1 MISASSATSVP
12 RVDRHELAHTLR
24 RYRRMNIRILN
35 LCGILVLGLSSFAGL
50 SHSQGDRLLDR
61 REFAKLDVMA
71 RAAYFE
77 KSIAAAAKKEGVDP
91 LLLWTIAYNETRF
104 RPWLTSPKNARGL
117 MQFIPATA
125 ARFGLRDPY
134 EPVSSIFAAARY
146 VRVLSEMFDGRMD
159 SILAAYNAGEGTV
172 SAYLNGYS
180 LRSGKKQI
188 NSSRLR
194 TPGGVPPYSETR
206 TYVRRGLGVYKAL
219 QRKTDLAATG
229 ASTPSGVRAGD
240 LQEDAGRRLPK
251 FPKVFYDPRS
261 GKRLLIGD
269 GTKDSLAP
277 GPVIVSPNSR
287 AAISA
292 SARTTFF
299 RDSEQ

>member
-1 MISASSATSVP
+1 M
-12 RVDRHELAHTLR
+12 
-24 RYRRMNIRILN
+24 N
-35 LCGILVLGLSSFAGL
+35 LCGILVLGLSAFAGL
-50 SHSQGDRLLDR
+50 SPAQGNQQLDR

-134 EPVSSIFAAARY
+134 EPVASIFAAARY

-188 NSSRLR
+188 NSSKRR

-206 TYVRRGLGVYKAL
+206 NYVSRGFGVYKAL
-219 QRKTDLAATG
+219 QRRRDLAATE
-229 ASTPSGVRAGD
+229 AKTPSVVRAREPQGD
-240 LQEDAGRRLPK
+240 VGKRLPQ
-251 FPKVFYDPRS
+251 FPEVFYDPRS

-269 GTKDSLAP
+269 GPRDSSLAP

-299 RDSEQ
+299 RDSER

>member
-1 MISASSATSVP
+1 
-12 RVDRHELAHTLR
+12 
-24 RYRRMNIRILN
+24 MNIRILN
-35 LCGILVLGLSSFAGL
+35 LCGILVLGLSAFAGL
-50 SHSQGDRLLDR
+50 SHSQGNRLLDR

-91 LLLWTIAYNETRF
+91 LLLWTIAYNETGF

-188 NSSRLR
+188 NSSKRR

-206 TYVRRGLGVYKAL
+206 TYVSRGLGVYKAL
-219 QRKTDLAATG
+219 QRRRDLAPIEANTLS
-229 ASTPSGVRAGD
+229 AARAD
-240 LQEDAGRRLPK
+240 DPEEDVGERLPQ

-287 AAISA
+287 AVISA